1 MLKLNKS
8 ILSNLISLGISFFG
22 FFPLIPKQ
30 FKGIG
35 ILFLGLFSLVHF
47 FFTRRKRIYRKTFFI
62 TSFLYFILLVSVL
75 YSSNQNEGLQKMETM
90 LSILIFPIIFYLLL
104 GESFLDFSKVRIY
117 FIKTYYIT
125 SLLFTTISFFSF
137 IIYQNPKYLS
147 NDSNFYRN
155 SILDSIYL
163 GGHPIYVSIYI
174 AVAII
179 FGFYLFDKVKNN
191 YLKKFL
197 LLIAQIYLLLLLF
210 LLMSK
215 GVILAL
221 IIVFIFNGIR
231 ERRRNKFFTIGFVL
245 SLVLFFVLIPGE
257 NNRFKEIINLD
268 SYQKLDQNNSTSLR
282 VLVYKC
288 GVDVLS
294 KTPFKGNGL
303 GDVQD
308 LLNTC
313 YSHNQYSFPRGIYNS
328 HNQYL
333 FIWLASGAVGFLIF
347 LAVLF
352 YYFKKAIQYKDSIML
367 SVLILYCVIFLFE
380 NILSRQS
387 GVILFC
393 FLSNYFLWDNFI
405 SNKIVNQKPSFH
417 MKKLIILQT
426 ASPSYRTKLYIYISE
441 ILKDNFQI
449 YSGDCYFEESIKTDL
464 SFDKRKKIK
473 NYFFLKRNFLFQRVK
488 RSVVISNNLLVL
500 EMNPRIISNWIYLL
514 IRKLLNR
521 KTILWGHAWPR
532 EGALSKTDRLR
543 NIMRLLADHIIVYTK
558 TQQVELKKRMPNKKI
573 HAAVNSLYTIKE
585 MTTNKGLNIS
595 ENIIYVG
602 RLTAKKKPL
611 LLVKGF
617 HSVLHKLPS
626 NTKLLIIGEGPE
638 KLKIEQYVK
647 QEHLN
652 LRVQILG
659 HIDNYE
665 TLKKM
670 YYSSLFSVSPGYV
683 GLSITQSFGFGVPMV
698 ISKNENHSPEIEA
711 VSEGRNAV
719 YFKTDDFENL
729 GKVIQNM
736 FETKDFWQGQ
746 RGNIL
751 ENCKK
756 EYSIDAMS
764 ATFINLYHQYIL

>member
-245 SLVLFFVLIPGE
+245 SLVLFFVLIP
-257 NNRFKEIINLD
+257 
-268 SYQKLDQNNSTSLR
+268 
-282 VLVYKC
+282 V
-288 GVDVLS
+288 
-294 KTPFKGNGL
+294 
-303 GDVQD
+303 
-308 LLNTC
+308 
-313 YSHNQYSFPRGIYNS
+313 
-328 HNQYL
+328 
-333 FIWLASGAVGFLIF
+333 
-347 LAVLF
+347 
-352 YYFKKAIQYKDSIML
+352 
-367 SVLILYCVIFLFE
+367 
-380 NILSRQS
+380 
-387 GVILFC
+387 
-393 FLSNYFLWDNFI
+393 
-405 SNKIVNQKPSFH
+405 
-417 MKKLIILQT
+417 
-426 ASPSYRTKLYIYISE
+426 
-441 ILKDNFQI
+441 
-449 YSGDCYFEESIKTDL
+449 
-464 SFDKRKKIK
+464 
-473 NYFFLKRNFLFQRVK
+473 
-488 RSVVISNNLLVL
+488 
-500 EMNPRIISNWIYLL
+500 
-514 IRKLLNR
+514 
-521 KTILWGHAWPR
+521 
-532 EGALSKTDRLR
+532 
-543 NIMRLLADHIIVYTK
+543 
-558 TQQVELKKRMPNKKI
+558 
-573 HAAVNSLYTIKE
+573 
-585 MTTNKGLNIS
+585 
-595 ENIIYVG
+595 
-602 RLTAKKKPL
+602 
-611 LLVKGF
+611 
-617 HSVLHKLPS
+617 
-626 NTKLLIIGEGPE
+626 
-638 KLKIEQYVK
+638 
-647 QEHLN
+647 
-652 LRVQILG
+652 
-659 HIDNYE
+659 
-665 TLKKM
+665 
-670 YYSSLFSVSPGYV
+670 
-683 GLSITQSFGFGVPMV
+683 
-698 ISKNENHSPEIEA
+698 
-711 VSEGRNAV
+711 
-719 YFKTDDFENL
+719 
-729 GKVIQNM
+729 
-736 FETKDFWQGQ
+736 
-746 RGNIL
+746 
-751 ENCKK
+751 
-756 EYSIDAMS
+756 
-764 ATFINLYHQYIL
+764 